1 MSGDTSGLGFGY
13 TGAPR
18 GVPDDINSGSGTWAG
33 PAYACMLLV
42 EYCGGG
48 AGGSSTAGATM
59 CCGGKAAVV
68 RREWI
73 SHTAGASYSYAVG
86 AAGSGG
92 ASGAG
97 SDGGDTTFGALPTA
111 YGGKGP
117 SANPAAAG
125 TYGSAFGED
134 SCWGRGGAPAGG
146 AANGYGAGG
155 GGNLSAGTGGDGT
168 GGKIR
173 ITVF

>member
-18 GVPDDINSGSGTWAG
+18 GVPDDINSGTGTWAG
-33 PAYACMLLV
+33 PAYDCMLLV

-48 AGGSSTAGATM
+48 AAGSSMSGATI
-59 CCGGKAAVV
+59 CCGGKAAVL

-73 SHTAGASYSYAVG
+73 KHTASATYSYAVG
-86 AAGSGG
+86 AGG
-92 ASGAG
+92 TSPGAG
-97 SDGGDTTFGALPTA
+97 AGADGGDTTFGSLPTA

-117 SANPAAAG
+117 AANPAAAG

-134 SCWGRGGAPAGG
+134 SPWGRGGATPGG

-155 GGNLSAGTGGDGT
+155 GGNLSNASGGAGT